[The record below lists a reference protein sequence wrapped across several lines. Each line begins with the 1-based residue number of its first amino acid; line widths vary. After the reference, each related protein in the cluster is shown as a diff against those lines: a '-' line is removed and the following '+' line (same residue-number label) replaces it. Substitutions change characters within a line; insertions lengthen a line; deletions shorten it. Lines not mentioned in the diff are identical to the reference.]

1 MNFSA
6 SNPLPHGVSTADD
19 RSDASQDEVA
29 HLLRRAH
36 QRASSILSGAFGPG
50 GFTPPQFAV
59 LNKLLEIGSMSQNS
73 LGRAVAMDAAT
84 TQGVVRR
91 MIERGLISRAADP
104 LDRRRVRLGL
114 TAQGRAAV
122 QEALDRAGAAEH
134 AILAPLNPRER
145 QTLIRLLRRIA

>member
-1 MNFSA
+1 MNFA
-6 SNPLPHGVSTADD
+6 AINPLPPQTSEGEVI
-19 RSDASQDEVA
+19 QDEVGQ
-29 HLLRRAH
+29 LLRRAH

-59 LNKLLEIGSMSQNS
+59 LNKLLEVGSMSQNS

-91 MIERGLISRAADP
+91 MIERGLVARASDAS
-104 LDRRRVRLGL
+104 DRRRVCLSL
-114 TAQGRAAV
+114 TAKGRQAV
-122 QEALDRAGAAEH
+122 GDALERATAAEH

-145 QTLIRLLRRIA
+145 TTLVRLLRRIA